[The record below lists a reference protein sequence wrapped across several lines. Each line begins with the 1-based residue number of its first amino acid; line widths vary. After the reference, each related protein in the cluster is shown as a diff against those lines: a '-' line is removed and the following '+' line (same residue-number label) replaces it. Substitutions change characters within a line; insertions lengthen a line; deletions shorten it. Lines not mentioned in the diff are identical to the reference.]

1 MRNVYNDV
9 CDILNMADTK
19 NLNVMCNLMSKT
31 MLKPVDRNGKTISIG
46 DRVYLYKDSF
56 SNRKLRVDHMTLR
69 NDGRW
74 TITCFPENIPEEA
87 YIPEEY
93 YPEKLTHDVKD
104 NLYGIEHDLETI
116 SEQVFRNIKDT
127 SAANTIYDYLIG
139 ICKRIENYADDKD
152 NHEQA

>member
-1 MRNVYNDV
+1 MRDVYSDV
-9 CDILNMADTK
+9 CDILNMADAK
-19 NLNVMCNLMSKT
+19 NLNVMYNLITKT
-31 MLKPVDRNGKTISIG
+31 MLKPVDRNGKTINIG
-46 DRVYLYKDSF
+46 DTVYLYKDSF

-74 TITCFPENIPEEA
+74 TITCLPYNVQ
-87 YIPEEY
+87 IPEEY

-127 SAANTIYDYLIG
+127 RAANTIYDYLIN
-139 ICKRIENYADDKD
+139 ICKRIENYADD
-152 NHEQA
+152 EQA